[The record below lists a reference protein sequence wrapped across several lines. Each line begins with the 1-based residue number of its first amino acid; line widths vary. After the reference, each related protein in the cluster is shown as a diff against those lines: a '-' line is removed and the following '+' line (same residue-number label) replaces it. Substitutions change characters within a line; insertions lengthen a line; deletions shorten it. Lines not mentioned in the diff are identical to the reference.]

1 MAFTSSN
8 PKIAAVGKNTGK
20 VTIKRTGVATIT
32 IKAGAA
38 SKKVT
43 IQVSPKRPAVKSVK
57 TANGRKLAVKWAK
70 DKMASGYQVQ
80 VSADRNFKKNVE
92 SRNLSKISCTFT
104 DLEAGRSYYVRL
116 RSYKKSGK
124 EALYSAWSRVKLS
137 GKVKR

>member
-1 MAFTSSN
+1 
-8 PKIAAVGKNTGK
+8 
-20 VTIKRTGVATIT
+20 
-32 IKAGAA
+32 
-38 SKKVT
+38 
-43 IQVSPKRPAVKSVK
+43 
-57 TANGRKLAVKWAK
+57 
-70 DKMASGYQVQ
+70 MASGYQVQ